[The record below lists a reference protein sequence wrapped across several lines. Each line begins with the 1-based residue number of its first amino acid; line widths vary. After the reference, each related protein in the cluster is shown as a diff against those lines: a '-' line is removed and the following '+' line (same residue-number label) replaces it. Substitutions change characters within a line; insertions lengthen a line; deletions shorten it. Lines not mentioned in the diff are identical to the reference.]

1 MCIICAANIHDTQ
14 LFIERDLVPC
24 PRLLNLSHTLELADD
39 SRHSPGWGYVL
50 HGKIDAQE
58 HLHGMPG
65 GGAAGLLTKSP
76 VLIGQS
82 CLIGRQWCSNHV
94 MIGPLR

>member
-50 HGKIDAQE
+50 HGRIDAQE

-65 GGAAGLLTKSP
+65 GGAAWVANEITCTDRP
-76 VLIGQS
+76 VVSDWSTVVL
-82 CLIGRQWCSNHV
+82 
-94 MIGPLR
+94 